1 MPLDK
6 IEGLPPGSG
15 GPQGTAI
22 AVARDCNIPLQQNPT
37 AAQEPVDRRT
47 STSGLSVSVRD
58 VRIRLARNDIYDA
71 LCPIARDSEAA
82 LLCIEND
89 DNEGLR
95 HHLARVVDGVR
106 KAGAKHKE
114 LRALLSEPG
123 RELRQ

>member
-1 MPLDK
+1 MPPDK

-15 GPQGTAI
+15 GPHQGTAI

-71 LCPIARDSEAA
+71 LCPVSRHAEAA
-82 LLCIEND
+82 LLCIEAD
-89 DNEGLR
+89 DDSLVTGATKRLVR
-95 HHLARVVDGVR
+95 RV
-106 KAGAKHKE
+106 
-114 LRALLSEPG
+114 
-123 RELRQ
+123 